1 MVSLH
6 WVLNNGDITMQGYKT
21 YMAAALVAFFGVLA
35 QTNWIEF
42 LNNPQAGLVALGT
55 AVLFAVMRA
64 ITNGPAA
71 IQVVVNKPVAEETKT
86 ETPSKE

>member
-1 MVSLH
+1 
-6 WVLNNGDITMQGYKT
+6 
-21 YMAAALVAFFGVLA
+21 MAAALVAVFGILA

-55 AVLFAVMRA
+55 AILFAVMRA

-71 IQVVVNKPVAEETKT
+71 VQVVVNRPATEETKT
-86 ETPSKE
+86 ETPPKV